1 MRHPPKAGKSYLAL
15 FKEKGLSS
23 ALKAVVLV
31 IAVSMYSDLIQSES
45 LTLTEVL
52 AIYFLGCV
60 YFTWK
65 GRLTRFLRNVLRGK
79 GSAIKGM
86 TDKGR

>member
-1 MRHPPKAGKSYLAL
+1 MHHPHKAGKSYLAL

-31 IAVSMYSDLIQSES
+31 IAVSMYSDLIKAES

-65 GRLTRFLRNVLRGK
+65 GRLTRLLRDILRRK
-79 GSAIKGM
+79 GFRNKG
-86 TDKGR
+86 DD